1 MHFTPVLHEPGVP
14 KSRIHLVQY
23 VREEAFNIIPG
34 EQSSHPVGDPAIL
47 LLIQTCQSVHLYLVP
62 PIHSLSRT
70 PQVPI
75 TEALLDCAAQISL
88 NLSCLHGQFGFRFLW
103 SASQFYLSICFFIS
117 KFVLLSSLLFSLYL
131 WAPVLKQS
139 HLMLLE
145 WGFRSE
151 LWWTLSSIYHLFLS
165 WLAYILFL
173 YRTTFTTALISE
185 PFQP

>member
-1 MHFTPVLHEPGVP
+1 MHFTPVLHEPGVR

-34 EQSSHPVGDPAIL
+34 QQSSHPVGDPAIL
-47 LLIQTCQSVHLYLVP
+47 LSISS
-62 PIHSLSRT
+62 PIFSPTYT

-88 NLSCLHGQFGFRFLW
+88 NLGCLHGQFGFRFLW

-117 KFVLLSSLLFSLYL
+117 KFVLLSSLLFSVYL

-165 WLAYILFL
+165 WLVYILFL
-173 YRTTFTTALISE
+173 YKTTFTTALISE